1 MRGNNIYG
9 KEVTET
15 EVSITLVATPT
26 TSWDGVYYDITNTDT
41 SPVTITTD
49 KDYVLT
55 YPPTLTDAQFT
66 AYQAAGIRP
75 WGAVTDG
82 QIRLKATGT
91 VPTIDLPMVLI
102 VREKNL

>member
-15 EVSITLVATPT
+15 EVSITLASASWTGT
-26 TSWDGVYYDITNTDT
+26 TYTITDTDT

-49 KDYVLT
+49 KDYILT
-55 YPPTLTDAQFT
+55 YPPTLTDPQFT

-75 WGAVTDG
+75 WGAVTTG
-82 QIRLKATGT
+82 SIVLKATGE
-91 VPTIDLPMVLI
+91 VPTVDLPMTLI
-102 VREKNL
+102 VREKNR

>member
-1 MRGNNIYG
+1 MKGSRIYG

-15 EVSITLVATPT
+15 EVSITLNKDSWTGT
-26 TSWDGVYYDITNTDT
+26 TYTITDTDT

-49 KDYVLT
+49 KDYILT
-55 YPPTLTDAQFT
+55 YPPTLTDPQFS

-75 WGAVTDG
+75 WGAVTTG
-82 QIRLKATGT
+82 SIVLKATGT
-91 VPTIDLPMVLI
+91 VPTINLPMILI